1 MKRYITLLLCACL
14 MATGMQAQFVEKEK
28 RVEQPVQERSEGILR
43 SLTKGLEYT
52 LRAGFSLGGTSPL
65 PLPAEIRGINSYNPT
80 VCIAIEGDVHKR
92 FGDWGFMFGLRLE
105 TKGMQTDARV
115 KNYHMEMVQGG
126 KRLKGYYTGNE
137 MMSTES
143 WLVTL
148 PVRATFSINDNLLV
162 RLGPYFSYVN
172 SPKFDGYVYNGYLRE
187 NTPTGTKIVMGADEE
202 SGATFDFSDDM
213 RRFQFGI
220 DAGVDWNFYRR
231 WGMYAEVSW
240 GLTSIFKKDFNTIE
254 QKLYPIYGTLGVT
267 YKLK

>member
-115 KNYHMEMVQGG
+115 KNYHMEMVSPDQGKMEG
-126 KRLKGYYTGNE
+126 NFTGNVK
-137 MMSTES
+137 TK
-143 WLVTL
+143 
-148 PVRATFSINDNLLV
+148 VRNTILSVPLLATYRVSPRWDLK
-162 RLGPYFSYVN
+162 LGPYLSFVTNRDFSG
-172 SPKFDGYVYNGYLRE
+172 SVYDGYLRE
-187 NTPTGTKIVMGADEE
+187 HSPIGQKVEITAENPATYDFSSDLRKFQWGAQL
-202 SGATFDFSDDM
+202 GAEWKAFSHFNVYADLTWGLNSIFQKDFDVITFDM
-213 RRFQFGI
+213 
-220 DAGVDWNFYRR
+220 
-231 WGMYAEVSW
+231 
-240 GLTSIFKKDFNTIE
+240 
-254 QKLYPIYGTLGVT
+254 YPIYATLGFA
-267 YKLK
+267 YAF